1 MSAVAQAPSQ
11 RRAAAIII
19 GYALREAARRRVLVV
34 VAALTAAFLVLYA
47 LGAAFAFEEAG
58 EFGGGFTDGI
68 DDRAL
73 TGATLQGLAMFATL
87 FLGAIIA
94 TFLTMGVVRGD
105 AETGM
110 LQPLVARPANRATIL
125 VARTAGAA
133 VVSFSY
139 VVVVY
144 ALTVAI
150 MAATGDWT
158 PDRPLAAA
166 LLLGLAV
173 VVVTCISMLA
183 SVWLTATAQGIAVL
197 MIYGGGITAGLLGQ
211 IGDALGSE
219 TLEDISELTSWLL
232 PFEAIYQAALY
243 ELTSATGGI
252 TGFVL
257 SLGPFGGAREGG
269 ADLLLWSIIYVAALL
284 AIAIRG
290 FRNRDL

>member
-1 MSAVAQAPSQ
+1 MSATAVPPTQA
-11 RRAAAIII
+11 RAAAIIVRH
-19 GYALREAARRRVLVV
+19 ALREAARRRVLLV
-34 VAALTAAFLVLYA
+34 VAALTVAFLVLYA

-58 EFGGGFTDGI
+58 DFGEGFTDGL
-68 DDRAL
+68 DDREL
-73 TGATLQGLAMFATL
+73 TGATLLGLAMFATL
-87 FLGAIIA
+87 FLGAIVA

-110 LQPLVARPANRATIL
+110 LQPLVARPADRATIL
-125 VARTAGAA
+125 IARTAGAA
-133 VVSFSY
+133 AISLGY
-139 VVVVY
+139 VVVVF

-150 MAATGDWT
+150 TAATGDWT
-158 PDRPLAAA
+158 PDRPVGAG

-173 VVVTCISMLA
+173 VVVACISMFA
-183 SVWLTATAQGIAVL
+183 SVWLTSTAQGIAVL

-211 IGDALGSE
+211 IGDALGSG
-219 TLEDISELTSWLL
+219 TLEDLSELTSWVL

-243 ELTSATGGI
+243 ELTADTGGV

-257 SLGPFGGAREGG
+257 SLGPFGGARDGG

-290 FRNRDL
+290 FRTRDL